1 MRISLKLLKIPLIF
15 SKLIFIL
22 HYICLLYVFTYI
34 ATFKTYKMEA
44 IGITE
49 LRKNIK
55 TTLNKI
61 VDDGI
66 EIIIHRPNQDDVVMI
81 SLNEYNSLNET
92 LKLLSSK
99 TNRERLYLGMEQVN
113 KGQTTSISLDEL

>member
-1 MRISLKLLKIPLIF
+1 
-15 SKLIFIL
+15 
-22 HYICLLYVFTYI
+22 
-34 ATFKTYKMEA
+34 MEA

>member
-1 MRISLKLLKIPLIF
+1 
-15 SKLIFIL
+15 
-22 HYICLLYVFTYI
+22 
-34 ATFKTYKMEA
+34 MEA

-55 TTLNKI
+55 TTLDKI
-61 VDDGI
+61 VDDGT
-66 EIIIHRPNQDDVVMI
+66 EMIIHRPNQEDVIMI
-81 SLNEYNSLNET
+81 SLNEYNSLVET

-113 KGQTTSISLDEL
+113 TGKTTSITLDEL